1 MSETTVVWL
10 VSSNRWDGELTRTKS
25 IRLQWEGGRTI
36 GGGSKKC
43 DLSIEKVPEQK
54 KKNGHKNSFPPQLQ
68 KRLMD
73 ELDCPFLYLGS

>member
-1 MSETTVVWL
+1 MEGLLKNIKTIHVSIQKTTF
-10 VSSNRWDGELTRTKS
+10 R
-25 IRLQWEGGRTI
+25 
-36 GGGSKKC
+36 GGSKKC